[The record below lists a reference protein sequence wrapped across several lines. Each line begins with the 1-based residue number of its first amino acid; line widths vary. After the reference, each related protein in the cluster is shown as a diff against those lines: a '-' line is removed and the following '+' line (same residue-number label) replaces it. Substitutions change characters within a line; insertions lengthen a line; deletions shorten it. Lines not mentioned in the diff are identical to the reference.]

1 MKTTKNTLLGEPRC
15 VGTRPGTFA
24 GHGAY
29 APRLAK
35 VLRLATLTL
44 LACFLTAVVA
54 FADDPKPDDPP
65 PVIEKKKKVDP
76 PKTKDADPKKDPD
89 KKAPDKKDVDPKKDD
104 PKDEPAPDGA
114 DGKKL
119 LERINKNMEE
129 SKDRLA
135 KKDPSAATR
144 EIQKDI
150 VKDLDALIKQQQQ
163 DQNQPMGGGGSSSS
177 SNSKNSKG
185 QTSRSKRPSSRPE
198 KMAGSDTKNKP
209 EPSSGTQA
217 GAGNNSSGDAT
228 KLADS
233 FKAIWGHLPETMR
246 LEMDAYAREQFMPKY
261 SELLK
266 QYYSTIAERR
276 REGDK

>member
-1 MKTTKNTLLGEPRC
+1 MTTLKNYYPGEPRC
-15 VGTRPGTFA
+15 VSTRPETLSGPRAFFQGTR
-24 GHGAY
+24 
-29 APRLAK
+29 R

-44 LACFLTAVVA
+44 LACFLTTVVA
-54 FADDPKPDDPP
+54 SADDPKPADPP

-104 PKDEPAPDGA
+104 PKDDPAPDGA

-135 KKDPSAATR
+135 KKDPGAATR

-150 VKDLDALIKQQQQ
+150 VKDLDALIKQQQ
-163 DQNQPMGGGGSSSS
+163 DQNQPMGGSSSSS

-209 EPSSGTQA
+209 EPSTGTQA
-217 GAGNNSSGDAT
+217 GAGNGNPSGDAT